1 MNIDIISGGPKKGK
15 KKKKKRATKNKL
27 FLFGVQNSYK
37 LEIPSFEGF
46 TITQFSI
53 ICQNFKA

>member
-37 LEIPSFEGF
+37 
-46 TITQFSI
+46 
-53 ICQNFKA
+53 A

>member
-1 MNIDIISGGPKKGK
+1 MNIDIISGGPKKGEK

-37 LEIPSFEGF
+37 
-46 TITQFSI
+46 
-53 ICQNFKA
+53 A